1 MEMKKKEIR
10 TIDITNLS
18 TRSDEET
25 QTRTIS
31 GYAAVFNSPTRLWED
46 LDEVIAPGAFSRAIS
61 SSDVRCL
68 FNHDWSNVL
77 GRTKSGTLRLSEDER
92 GLKFEV
98 DLPDTTVARDLI
110 KSMERG
116 DINQC
121 SFGFIPTEETW
132 DYNSTPML
140 RTIHEVELY
149 EVSIVPLPAYEDTE
163 AALRSKED
171 LEKVVEKRKNRIIKE
186 NESTSRA
193 KTGRITWKNRIW

>member
-77 GRTKSGTLRLSEDER
+77 GRTKSGTLRLSEDDR

-171 LEKVVEKRKNRIIKE
+171 LEKVVEKRKNLIKKI
-186 NESTSRA
+186 NQA
-193 KTGRITWKNRIW
+193 LGA

>member
-1 MEMKKKEIR
+1 MKMKKKEIR

-25 QTRTIS
+25 KTRTIS

-171 LEKVVEKRKNRIIKE
+171 LEKVVEKRKNLIKKI
-186 NESTSRA
+186 NQA
-193 KTGRITWKNRIW
+193 LGA

>member
-46 LDEVIAPGAFSRAIS
+46 LDEVIAPGAFSRAVS

-98 DLPDTTVARDLI
+98 DLPDTTIARDLI

-171 LEKVVEKRKNRIIKE
+171 LEKVVEKRKNLIKKI
-186 NESTSRA
+186 NQA
-193 KTGRITWKNRIW
+193 LGA

>member
-1 MEMKKKEIR
+1 MRMSKKEIR
-10 TIDITNLS
+10 TIDITDLS
-18 TRSDEET
+18 TRSNEET

-46 LDEVIAPGAFSRAIS
+46 LDEVIAPGAFSRAVS

-140 RTIHEVELY
+140 RTIYEVELY

-171 LEKVVEKRKNRIIKE
+171 LEKIVEKRKNLIKKINQALE
-186 NESTSRA
+186 A
-193 KTGRITWKNRIW
+193 